1 MARNIYKQFYGQGNG
16 GYTAEHQLQGRVRRS
31 AQTADTGNS
40 QATEQYVPRTRRPK
54 PELDADD
61 FLDPHM
67 AKTEPAPAPAVEEAP
82 VEEAPVE
89 EPAAPAPVVPET
101 PVAEP
106 VAPAPVVEEAP
117 APAPAPAVAPTP
129 APAPTPVVEPTPA
142 PVVAP
147 APAKVVAPLEEPYV
161 PVEEADDE
169 LEIIEEAIEVPEN
182 TDTTEESDLKSADV
196 FGDDLLAQIDA
207 FRQKA
212 EQLQELIAQK
222 QERAEQLKNI
232 VEVKESQVQGLEG
245 LLAKTNAQNREMAE
259 DLKVNVNGKIDMLRQ
274 ELNNQILTMSGEVK
288 NQIDA
293 VTASLGDIKGADLE
307 GVTKE
312 VKSLK
317 TNMDDLQNAIAEK
330 VHSESVASYRNT
342 ADLIKDINIEP
353 SEDEKKDRRR
363 LEGQVKGTRGS
374 IRFLT
379 VFSIVNFALL
389 AVLSLFTM
397 GFFSIF

>member
-82 VEEAPVE
+82 VEE
-89 EPAAPAPVVPET
+89 PAAPAPVVPET

-117 APAPAPAVAPTP
+117 KAAPVVEP
-129 APAPTPVVEPTPA
+129 VEPTPA

-169 LEIIEEAIEVPEN
+169 LEIIEEAIEVSED

>member
-89 EPAAPAPVVPET
+89 GAPVEEPAAPAPVVPET

-117 APAPAPAVAPTP
+117 KAAPVVEP
-129 APAPTPVVEPTPA
+129 VEPTPA

-182 TDTTEESDLKSADV
+182 TDTTEESDIKSADV

>member
-82 VEEAPVE
+82 VEEAPAVEEVPVE

-106 VAPAPVVEEAP
+106 V
-117 APAPAPAVAPTP
+117 
-129 APAPTPVVEPTPA
+129 APTPVVEPTPA

-182 TDTTEESDLKSADV
+182 TDTTEESDIKSADV

>member
-89 EPAAPAPVVPET
+89 EPAAPAPVVQET
-101 PVAEP
+101 PIAEP
-106 VAPAPVVEEAP
+106 V
-117 APAPAPAVAPTP
+117 
-129 APAPTPVVEPTPA
+129 APAPTPVVEPTPAPVVAPAPA

>member
-1 MARNIYKQFYGQGNG
+1 MASNIYKQFYGQGNG

-31 AQTADTGNS
+31 AQSDAGSN
-40 QATEQYVPRTRRPK
+40 AEPEQYVPRRRAK
-54 PELDADD
+54 ELDADD
-61 FLDPHM
+61 FMDLEPH
-67 AKTEPAPAPAVEEAP
+67 AAPTPQPEAPAPAPVVEP
-82 VEEAPVE
+82 VA
-89 EPAAPAPVVPET
+89 EPAAPAPVTE

-106 VAPAPVVEEAP
+106 APAPVAE
-117 APAPAPAVAPTP
+117 
-129 APAPTPVVEPTPA
+129 

-147 APAKVVAPLEEPYV
+147 APVPQSVPVQPVAPAPQPTPVASVQPVVAPAQ
-161 PVEEADDE
+161 PVAPVVQPVTSTPAPVIENNE
-169 LEIIEEAIEVPEN
+169 LEIIEEAMGHEARETVEN
-182 TDTTEESDLKSADV
+182 IVQNEEA

-212 EQLQELIAQK
+212 EQLQELIAKK

-232 VEVKESQVQGLEG
+232 VEAKESQVQGLEG
-245 LLAKTNAQNREMAE
+245 LLAKSHEQNQEMAN
-259 DLKVNVNGKIDMLRQ
+259 DLKSNVYGQINQLRQ
-274 ELNNQILTMSGEVK
+274 DMNSQILAMSGEVK
-288 NQIDA
+288 NQIDS
-293 VTASLGDIKGADLE
+293 VTASLSSLQGADLE
-307 GVTKE
+307 GVTNE

-317 TNMDDLQNAIAEK
+317 SNMDELQNAITEK

-342 ADLIKDINIEP
+342 ADLLKDINIEP
-353 SEDEKKDRRR
+353 TEEEKKGRQR

>member
-67 AKTEPAPAPAVEEAP
+67 AKTEPAPAPTVEEAP
-82 VEEAPVE
+82 VEETPVE
-89 EPAAPAPVVPET
+89 EPAAP
-101 PVAEP
+101 
-106 VAPAPVVEEAP
+106 APAPVVEEAP
-117 APAPAPAVAPTP
+117 APAPAPAVAP
-129 APAPTPVVEPTPA
+129 
-142 PVVAP
+142 
-147 APAKVVAPLEEPYV
+147 LEEPYV
-161 PVEEADDE
+161 PAEEEDEE

>member
-82 VEEAPVE
+82 VEEPVAPV
-89 EPAAPAPVVPET
+89 PVVPET
-101 PVAEP
+101 PVVEP

-117 APAPAPAVAPTP
+117 APAPAPA
-129 APAPTPVVEPTPA
+129 PTPVVEPTPA
-142 PVVAP
+142 PVVPP

-293 VTASLGDIKGADLE
+293 VTASLGDIKGADLD

>member
-117 APAPAPAVAPTP
+117 EAAPVVEP
-129 APAPTPVVEPTPA
+129 VEPTPA

-182 TDTTEESDLKSADV
+182 TDTTEESDIKSADV

>member
-82 VEEAPVE
+82 MEEAPVEEAPVE

-101 PVAEP
+101 PV
-106 VAPAPVVEEAP
+106 
-117 APAPAPAVAPTP
+117 
-129 APAPTPVVEPTPA
+129 VEPTPA

-147 APAKVVAPLEEPYV
+147 APAPVVAPAKEVAPLEEPYV

>member
-1 MARNIYKQFYGQGNG
+1 MASNIYKQFYGQGNG

-31 AQTADTGNS
+31 AQSDVGSNAEP
-40 QATEQYVPRTRRPK
+40 EQYVPRTRRAK
-54 PELDADD
+54 ELDADD
-61 FLDPHM
+61 FMDLEPHAAP
-67 AKTEPAPAPAVEEAP
+67 AKQAAPAPAPQ
-82 VEEAPVE
+82 
-89 EPAAPAPVVPET
+89 

-106 VAPAPVVEEAP
+106 VAPAPAP
-117 APAPAPAVAPTP
+117 QPVAEPV
-129 APAPTPVVEPTPA
+129 APAPTPQPVAEPVAPAPQPVAEPVA

-147 APAKVVAPLEEPYV
+147 VIES
-161 PVEEADDE
+161 DE
-169 LEIIEEAIEVPEN
+169 LEIIEEAMGHEARQTVETIVQN
-182 TDTTEESDLKSADV
+182 EEA

-212 EQLQELIAQK
+212 EQLQELIAKK

-232 VEVKESQVQGLEG
+232 VEAKESQVQGLEG
-245 LLAKTNAQNREMAE
+245 LLAKSHAQNQEMAN
-259 DLKVNVNGKIDMLRQ
+259 DLKSNVYGQINQLRQ
-274 ELNNQILTMSGEVK
+274 DMNNQILAMSGEVK
-288 NQIDA
+288 NQIDS
-293 VTASLGDIKGADLE
+293 VTASLSSLQGADLE
-307 GVTKE
+307 GVTNE

-317 TNMDDLQNAIAEK
+317 TNMDDLQKAITEK
-330 VHSESVASYRNT
+330 VHSESVESYRNT
-342 ADLIKDINIEP
+342 ADLLKGINIEP
-353 SEDEKKDRRR
+353 TEEEKKDRQR

>member
-82 VEEAPVE
+82 VEE
-89 EPAAPAPVVPET
+89 PAAPAPVVPET

-117 APAPAPAVAPTP
+117 
-129 APAPTPVVEPTPA
+129 
-142 PVVAP
+142 AP

-182 TDTTEESDLKSADV
+182 TDTTDESDLKSADV